1 MNLDQYTTYKTYR
14 SQTTKDYD
22 GLEIKNMD
30 MLVKVNYLII

>member
-1 MNLDQYTTYKTYR
+1 MNFDQYQTYKTYR

-30 MLVKVNYLII
+30 MLVKVSYFI